1 MGLLL
6 AGCEIPLAF
15 APKVNTF
22 TFAMTFKA
30 EQTRQRIID
39 RALKLFAEKGFHET
53 TMTDIAKAAGVATGL
68 AYRYFRRKEDLVLAL
83 YEQLSEEVAE
93 RVRLPE
99 GTVGARWAA
108 LERTRF
114 AVIGPHRRTLLAL
127 VQAALDAEGD
137 LGALSP
143 ATAHVRATWLRLHR
157 AVVDGATPPQAEPER
172 LARLLYGIDLLL
184 VLLWTQDRRQSA
196 TRAGI
201 DRLAP
206 LIDLVAPL
214 LGLPAVGGAF
224 GELAAV
230 FSSLTKE
237 KSS

>member
-1 MGLLL
+1 
-6 AGCEIPLAF
+6 
-15 APKVNTF
+15 
-22 TFAMTFKA
+22 MTFKA

-39 RALKLFAEKGFHET
+39 RALALFAEKGYRET
-53 TMTDIAKAAGVATGL
+53 TMSEVAKAAGVATGL
-68 AYRYFRRKEDLVLAL
+68 AYRYFRAKEDLVLAL

-99 GTVGARWAA
+99 GSVGARWAA
-108 LERTRF
+108 LEKARF
-114 AVIGPHRRTLLAL
+114 TVIGPHRRTLLAL
-127 VQAALDAEGD
+127 VQAALDPEGD

-157 AVVDGATPPQAEPER
+157 AVVAGASPPPADPER
-172 LARLLYGIDLLL
+172 VAHLLYGVDLLL
-184 VLLWTQDRRQSA
+184 VLLWTQDRSAHFTA

-201 DRLAP
+201 DRLAR

-214 LGLPAVGGAF
+214 LGLPGAAAAVA
-224 GELAAV
+224 EMAAV
-230 FSSLTKE
+230 FQSLTKE

>member
-1 MGLLL
+1 MRVLGLDV
-6 AGCEIPLAF
+6 GSRTI
-15 APKVNTF
+15 
-22 TFAMTFKA
+22 
-30 EQTRQRIID
+30 
-39 RALKLFAEKGFHET
+39 
-53 TMTDIAKAAGVATGL
+53 GVAVTDELG
-68 AYRYFRRKEDLVLAL
+68 
-83 YEQLSEEVAE
+83 VAAH
-93 RVRLPE
+93 P
-99 GTVGARWAA
+99 
-108 LERTRF
+108 
-114 AVIGPHRRTLLAL
+114 
-127 VQAALDAEGD
+127 
-137 LGALSP
+137 
-143 ATAHVRATWLRLHR
+143 AHVRATWLRLHR